1 MLIFLAKSRESLR
14 NQVAKFNIWLQETSI
29 SSDIDDCTFLARVSQ
44 QLLLK
49 RTISYPHLA
58 IFISANRVQ
67 LQQQIDAFLAEEAAS
82 GLCIILRPP
91 ILPSLKLCFVFSG
104 VGVEWWAMGRQL
116 YKSEPIFSQWIQRID
131 AELTKV
137 NNGEWYLLHELIE
150 TSSESE
156 SHIND
161 IAIALPALFAVQVAL
176 AALLVSWHIYP
187 STIVSYGVGEQAAA
201 FVAGRL
207 TLLEALRIV
216 YCQSRLQYR
225 NTGHS
230 GRMLRVSMSE
240 EEVQNKLLKGIEH
253 LVCIAA
259 VNSPQSVTVNGDEK
273 TIDELYQILST
284 FHPNVSKSFLRIE
297 NAFQSCQIDRF
308 DIEKEILF
316 SLRDIPGLR
325 LQDSQQMFD
334 VKCAQARLYS
344 SVLGNEVSDQT
355 PLDVNYWWCN
365 MGQCIRFSDA
375 IASIVQ
381 DEAAAT
387 FLELSP
393 QPVLATSIRECFESK
408 NLQCFIFPTLKR
420 KQDEQIT
427 LLNSVA
433 QLVTSPDIWQ
443 HYFKSRHVLPMED
456 DTRLFETFPLY
467 AFHLSSC
474 WYESKELVIER
485 LATRLPIHP
494 LLGIRQWTGHMSAT
508 WKSLINLNL
517 REYAFLKDYQI
528 QDTILFPAACFLEL
542 AVAACCQLIQSKD
555 KKQPQIVFEQ
565 IEFVQALPLSKHKL
579 TEVFTEVRMPM
590 REWFVY
596 SRPWTSSDEECMR
609 SSGLSGRDVVD
620 SFVDPHILNE
630 YSLRQFTLHAHGRIE
645 TSDVEQKLPS
655 IATATYDRE
664 TWSTNDS
671 ASVYAHLST
680 RGYQYGT
687 YFQLMKSLHGT
698 SSMVTAQIDSSLKNI
713 EDIGCYSML
722 HPTMMDACF
731 HPLLALLPGA
741 ETTFLP
747 VSIKKFTSFGN
758 LKTSCS
764 TIQARGNYHANICGV
779 AQDRTYHCDLV
790 VASEGETTEESHFI
804 FEDFAIQQ
812 VPVSLSAR
820 WITEKSVFDK
830 LKASIHVPNADLTI
844 HFNTIMNEYCLKTLW
859 TDALRVMSVA
869 DLLPSPEN
877 ILDRKINHFNDEDL
891 VESVEPLNELAS
903 CYAQL
908 AIMHLDRNLVSQ
920 HHHQLLIACCS
931 LASRLQ
937 EQVTPHSTQVRCM
950 NLFKQFPRLRPLLTV
965 LATHGSHLKQVLLGE
980 QDRLEIFLDTDEMK
994 QALQQTQTLICASKI
1009 RFVFY
1014 AIDQHLRQQN
1024 DQDGQKSL
1032 IGRRLRVI
1040 WLGNG
1045 IIFDTLL
1052 ILQLWLDLSR
1062 ETSLFIDLNYVES
1075 NPVRVAQAKQT
1086 FDAHCVGQNRFKV
1099 TYNKMFDLSNS
1110 KLNEN
1115 VHVESYD
1122 IVFAANKLQGSQDL
1136 TSSLVTLRRLLVP
1149 NGLLLLLEMTKV
1161 PLYFDLIFGLFDQ
1174 WWSPIGNGRAL
1185 LDIDQW
1191 TTSLQLVDG
1200 FVTVQT
1206 VSDQYTNSLIIAQK
1220 STSSEILQTLDER
1233 QQQAWLFFADNDIQ
1247 NICYSLISLL
1257 PCKNITFVH
1266 HSNSSPKDIHSILQ
1280 LMIAKYEQLHVV
1292 FAWPLEQTSLD
1303 DNSELAFMQH
1313 ELMCD
1318 TLVHILQ
1325 TIEGAQP
1332 RFHPFVYVLTRHAQS
1347 NDSCNFNPIGA
1358 SFIGLVRSLMIEY
1371 GRHRLK
1377 LIDLQSLSTSVNE
1390 PLLVHALARQLET
1403 CRYEDHLDEIVLCL
1417 DKQKDRVRQVEWHY
1431 EMLQKQ
1437 QQIQSEPK
1445 SQHVC
1450 IIPQRDADQRPFRI
1464 RVAPSR
1470 FLSDLTW
1477 VPDQLTR
1484 EILPNM
1490 VEIRIHSVGLN
1501 FHDALKALGL
1511 YPHVRAF
1518 AQSNKDQSHVD
1529 RDTELGSDFV
1539 GTVVRSFSDPSL
1551 QPGTRVV
1558 GIWAGGTLHSHV
1570 VVDTCQLVRIP
1581 DDFDCLTDDQ
1591 LAAMPTNCL
1600 TVIYTLKYRV
1610 HLKRGQTVLVHAAT
1624 DGAGQICIQYC
1635 HAVGARVLATADS
1648 DKKRHF
1654 LREHFGVQHVFSNQ
1668 DFSFVHGVQTLLPD
1682 GVDVVVNSLRGR
1694 MRQESMKLLS
1704 PHGHFVEWYG
1714 QDIYNKSHLSIFDLR
1729 ADCSF
1734 HIIDLL
1740 SLSKERLPICGD
1752 MLQEMMQLL
1761 VDGKLKPIEPT
1772 VIYEPSQVV
1781 EAFTRCISD
1790 QTMGNPVVRITN
1802 SDQLLH
1808 LNVQQHNDSN
1818 RGKISILLHLI

>member
-1 MLIFLAKSRESLR
+1 LFFLLILLAKSRESLR

-29 SSDIDDCTFLARVSQ
+29 SSDIDDCTFLARVSL

-58 IFISANRVQ
+58 IFISVDRVQ

-82 GLCIILRPP
+82 GLCIIFRPP

-104 VGVEWWAMGRQL
+104 EDLEWWAMGRQL
-116 YKSEPIFSQWIQRID
+116 YKSEPIFSQWIRRID

-137 NNGEWYLLHELIE
+137 NNGEWHLLHELIE

-201 FVAGRL
+201 FVSGRV
-207 TLLEALRIV
+207 TLQEALRIV
-216 YCQSRLQYR
+216 YCQSRLQHR
-225 NTGHS
+225 NTAQG
-230 GRMLRVSMSE
+230 GRMLTVSMSE
-240 EEVQNKLLKGIEH
+240 KEVQNKLLKGIEH

-259 VNSPQSVTVNGDEK
+259 VNSPQSVTLNGDEK
-273 TIDELYQILST
+273 TIDELHQILST
-284 FHPNVSKSFLRIE
+284 FYPNVSKSLLRIE
-297 NAFQSCQIDRF
+297 NAFHSCQMDRF
-308 DIEKEILF
+308 DIEKEMLS

-325 LQDSQQMFD
+325 LQDLEQMFD

-344 SVLGNEVSDQT
+344 SVLGNEVGDQM
-355 PLDVNYWWCN
+355 PLDANYWWCN
-365 MGQCIRFSDA
+365 VRQCVRFSDA
-375 IASIVQ
+375 ITSIVH
-381 DEAAAT
+381 DEAATT

-393 QPVLATSIRECFESK
+393 HPVLATSIRECFESK
-408 NLQCFIFPTLKR
+408 SLQCFIFPTLKR
-420 KQDEQIT
+420 KEDEQIT

-433 QLVTSPDIWQ
+433 QLATSPDIWQ
-443 HYFKSRHVLPMED
+443 HYFKSRHVLPMKDE
-456 DTRLFETFPLY
+456 TGLFDTFPLY

-485 LATRLPIHP
+485 LATRLPTHP

-542 AVAACCQLIQSKD
+542 AVAACCQLIRSKD

-590 REWFVY
+590 HEWFVY

-620 SFVDPHILNE
+620 SFVDPQTLNE

-645 TSDVEQKLPS
+645 MSNVEQKLPS
-655 IATATYDRE
+655 IATVNDDRE

-698 SSMVTAQIDSSLKNI
+698 SSTVSAQIDSSLKGV

-722 HPTMMDACF
+722 HPTVMDACF
-731 HPLLALLPGA
+731 HPLLALLPGVG
-741 ETTFLP
+741 TTFLP
-747 VSIKKFTSFGN
+747 VSIQKFTSFGK
-758 LKTSCS
+758 LTTSRS
-764 TIQARGNYHANICGV
+764 TLQARGNYHANICGV
-779 AQDRTYHCDLV
+779 ALDRTYHCDLV
-790 VASEGETTEESHFI
+790 VASEGETAEESLFI

-812 VPVSLSAR
+812 IPGSLSAR

-830 LKASIHVPNADLTI
+830 LNASIHVPNADLTI
-844 HFNTIMNEYCLKTLW
+844 HFDTIMTEYCLKTVW
-859 TDALRVMSVA
+859 TDVLRVTSVA
-869 DLLPSPEN
+869 GLLPSPEK
-877 ILDRKINHFNDEDL
+877 ILDNEINHVNEEDL
-891 VESVEPLNELAS
+891 VESVEPLNELAA

-908 AIMHLDRNLVSQ
+908 AIEHLDRNLVSQ
-920 HHHQLLIACCS
+920 HHHQLLTACCS

-937 EQVTPHSTQVRCM
+937 EQQVTPHSTQIRCM

-965 LATHGSHLKQVLLGE
+965 LTTHGSHLRQILMGE
-980 QDRLEIFLDTDEMK
+980 QDRLEMFLDTDEMK

-1014 AIDQHLRQQN
+1014 AIDQHLRQQH
-1024 DQDGQKSL
+1024 DQDDQKSL

-1045 IIFDTLL
+1045 IIFDNLL

-1075 NPVRVAQAKQT
+1075 DPVRLAQAQQT
-1086 FDAHCVGQNRFKV
+1086 FDVHCMDQNRFNV
-1099 TYNKMFDLSNS
+1099 TYN

-1115 VHVESYD
+1115 VDVESYD
-1122 IVFAANKLQGSQDL
+1122 IVFAANKMQGSQDL
-1136 TSSLVTLRRLLVP
+1136 TSSLITLRRLLVP

-1174 WWSPIGNGRAL
+1174 WWSPFGNGRAL
-1185 LDIDQW
+1185 LDIHQW

-1206 VSDQYTNSLIIAQK
+1206 MSSQYTNSLIIAQK

-1233 QQQAWLFFADNDIQ
+1233 QQQAWLLFADNGIQ
-1247 NICYSLISLL
+1247 SICHSLTSLL

-1266 HSNSSPKDIHSILQ
+1266 HSNSSPEDVHSILK
-1280 LMIAKYEQLHVV
+1280 LMITKYEQLHVV

-1313 ELMCD
+1313 ELMCG

-1325 TIEGAQP
+1325 TIEEAQP
-1332 RFHPFVYVLTRHAQS
+1332 RFHPFVYVLTRHAQP

-1371 GRHRLK
+1371 ERHRLK
-1377 LIDLQSLSTSVNE
+1377 IIDLQSLSTSVNE
-1390 PLLVHALARQLET
+1390 PLLVHALAQHFEI
-1403 CRYEDHLDEIVLCL
+1403 CRYADHLDEIVLCL
-1417 DKQKDRVRQVEWHY
+1417 DKQKDRVKQVEWHY
-1431 EMLQKQ
+1431 EMLHKQ
-1437 QQIQSEPK
+1437 QQIQSESK
-1445 SQHVC
+1445 SQYVC
-1450 IIPQRDADQRPFRI
+1450 IIPQRDADQQPFRI

-1470 FLSDLTW
+1470 FLTDLAW
-1477 VPDQLTR
+1477 VSDQLTR
-1484 EILPNM
+1484 EILPGM
-1490 VEIRIHSVGLN
+1490 VEVRVHCVGLN
-1501 FHDALKALGL
+1501 FCDALKALGL
-1511 YPHVRAF
+1511 HPHVRAF
-1518 AQSNKDQSHVD
+1518 AQSNKDQSNVD

-1539 GTVVRSFSDPSL
+1539 GTVVRSFSDANL

-1581 DDFDCLTDDQ
+1581 DGFDCLTDDQ

-1600 TVIYTLKYRV
+1600 TVLYTLKYRV

-1654 LREHFGVQHVFSNQ
+1654 LRKHCGVEHVFSNQ
-1668 DFSFVHGVQTLLPD
+1668 DFSFVHGVHALLPD
-1682 GVDVVVNSLRGR
+1682 GVDVVVNSSRGR
-1694 MRQESMKLLS
+1694 MLQESMKLLS
-1704 PHGHFVEWYG
+1704 PHGHFVEWG
-1714 QDIYNKSHLSIFDLR
+1714 RQNIYNKSHLSMFDLR

-1740 SLSKERLPICGD
+1740 SLSDERLPICGD

-1761 VDGKLKPIEPT
+1761 VDGKLKSIEPT

-1790 QTMGNPVVRITN
+1790 QTMGNPVVRIIS
-1802 SDQLLH
+1802 SDQPLY

-1818 RGKISILLHLI
+1818 RGKISIPLHLI